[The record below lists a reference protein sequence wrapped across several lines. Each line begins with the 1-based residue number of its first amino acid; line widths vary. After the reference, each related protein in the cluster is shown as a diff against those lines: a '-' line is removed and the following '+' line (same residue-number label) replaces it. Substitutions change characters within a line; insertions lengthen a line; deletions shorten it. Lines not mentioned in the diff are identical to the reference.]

1 MTSGNIH
8 VRSSCSSSPRR
19 ASKSALRPLFWSA
32 LALFL
37 LAPAIGFTGAT
48 EATGAE
54 DLHLSLRGSVPAA
67 DSTVA
72 EAPTEVRLIFSEAPQ
87 MSGTRV
93 RLVDASEELVDT
105 SEAIADEDDPRE
117 VYVQMDDPLADGTY
131 SVVWR
136 TIAQDGHAQ
145 NGTFEFTVRAG
156 R

>member
-1 MTSGNIH
+1 MTSGHLH
-8 VRSSCSSSPRR
+8 VRSSSASSRHR
-19 ASKSALRPLFWSA
+19 ARAGALRPLFWSA

-37 LAPAIGFTGAT
+37 LAPAIGFTAAT
-48 EATGAE
+48 EADGAE

-72 EAPTEVRLIFSEAPQ
+72 EAPTEVRLIFSEPPQ

-93 RLVDASEELVDT
+93 RLVDSSEELVDT
-105 SEAIADEDDPRE
+105 SEAAADEDDPRE
-117 VYVQMDDPLADGTY
+117 VYVQMEDPLADGTY